1 MVSTIRLPYGAFE
14 LKRTYRRHMLMGTG
28 FSGMLMALCVLT
40 VWVFTGEATM
50 VAVTPKPV
58 DTIFIDLVQPPGI
71 VREWP
76 EKAVAGPKE
85 KAPGYGIP
93 LPVDDGELV
102 EQEASL
108 PTRDEWKRHYDA
120 MGGNSDGEGEPAVYV
135 PPADDY
141 IPPPETFVPME
152 IQPAVVFEKQAD
164 YPRLAL
170 EGGFSAVVTV
180 LVYVDKTGTVREARA
195 VKCTRPGM
203 GFEEEAIKAA
213 LQWKWRPGI
222 QNGNPIGAWMTHTV
236 RFVLED

>member
-28 FSGMLMALCVLT
+28 FAAMLMMLCIIVGWL
-40 VWVFTGEATM
+40 FTSSMEM
-50 VAVTPKPV
+50 VAVPTTPP
-58 DTIFIDLVQPPGI
+58 DTIIIGLTQPPVI
-71 VREWP
+71 IRERSETP
-76 EKAVAGPKE
+76 VAGPKE
-85 KAPGYGIP
+85 TTPGYGIP
-93 LPVDDGELV
+93 LPVEDGELV
-102 EQEASL
+102 ERDASL

-120 MGGNSDGEGEPAVYV
+120 MGGNSDGEEGPAVYV

-152 IQPAVVFEKQAD
+152 IQPAVVSEKQPD

-180 LVYVDKTGTVREARA
+180 LVYVDKSGTVRKAEAVR
-195 VKCTRPGM
+195 CTRPGM
-203 GFEEEAIKAA
+203 GFEEEAVKAA
-213 LQWKWRPGI
+213 LQWRWRPGI